1 VEVIHPTND
10 PERPMIMPRCSRDM
24 ALICSCALS
33 MYGVEV
39 IISRAAREP
48 VLALSTLGD
57 KLFTTATD
65 RELMQD
71 PDRLSRG

>member
-1 VEVIHPTND
+1 
-10 PERPMIMPRCSRDM
+10 MIKSRCSRDM
-24 ALICSCALS
+24 ALICSCTLS
-33 MYGVEV
+33 MYSVGA

-48 VLALSTLGD
+48 VLALSTSGD
-57 KLFTTATD
+57 KLFTKATD